1 MIVRALA
8 KSLKGRTLILVERL
22 DQGDQL
28 KNLMPHA
35 LWIQG
40 KDDLETRKYV
50 IEQLSKSQEDV
61 VAIAT
66 QGIFTA
72 GINVFVNSLINA
84 AGGQADHV
92 IIQRFGRGLRTCDD
106 KDILHYRDFVFL
118 NNDYLKKHSKHRV
131 KVLVKEGHKV
141 DIRDTIDFPL
151 N

>member
-1 MIVRALA
+1 
-8 KSLKGRTLILVERL
+8 
-22 DQGDQL
+22 
-28 KNLMPHA
+28 
-35 LWIQG
+35 
-40 KDDLETRKYV
+40 
-50 IEQLSKSQEDV
+50 
-61 VAIAT
+61 
-66 QGIFTA
+66 
-72 GINVFVNSLINA
+72 VNSLINA